1 MDRPQPV
8 SRTDRRRSLRSAT
21 VALIA
26 LFLVSGPAFAACS
39 AAHDPTAT
47 PGWTFAMP
55 TMNGQVPDAD
65 ATPAMS
71 SAASM
76 PGGSG
81 DQPPA
86 DASEAWAARPAYVR
100 QDGAT
105 EEAYAYAMSNPQIIK
120 WMPCY
125 CGCGEMGHRSNLD
138 CFLKPGT
145 PGARTVFDE
154 HASYCDICV
163 ETTLLAKK
171 MHAEGSSL
179 RDIRAAVDQAFG
191 GSVPGTPTDLPPA

>member
-26 LFLVSGPAFAACS
+26 LLLVSGPVFAACS
-39 AAHDPTAT
+39 AAHDPTPT
-47 PGWTFAMP
+47 PGWTVAMP
-55 TMNGQVPDAD
+55 TMNGQVPNAD

-76 PGGSG
+76 SGVSG

-86 DASEAWAARPAYVR
+86 DADEAWAARPAYVR
-100 QDGAT
+100 QNGAT
-105 EEAYAYAMSNPQIIK
+105 EEAYAYAMSNPQVIS

-125 CGCGEMGHRSNLD
+125 CGCGGMGHRSNLD
-138 CFLKPGT
+138 CYLKPGT
-145 PGARTVFDE
+145 PGTGTVFEE

-163 ETTLLAKK
+163 KTTLLAKK
-171 MHAEGSSL
+171 MFAEGSSL
-179 RDIRAAVDQAFG
+179 RDIRAAVDQTFG